1 MYKVSRYNYYINH
14 NNRVV
19 YFNSLKG
26 GLFSVSLEEHKKMTL
41 LFEDLIMFNI
51 QYNSVFDRMI
61 KMGFV
66 VPEGTNE
73 LDIIRLKNRNEVF
86 ANKKYKLFIL
96 PTLECNFNCWYCYE
110 KHEAGHMGFKM
121 VEATKA
127 HIFHMIVNEKISA
140 LDLSWYGGEPLLY
153 FEEVVYPISLYAKK
167 ICREYNIPYTNW
179 VTTNG
184 YLINKDMIS
193 KVNDIQLFSYQITID
208 GNREKHNKVRNVQGL
223 PSFDKIINNIILLC
237 ENLSSA
243 HITLRL
249 NYDNVTLRSHYLSD
263 IYEMIPPDC
272 RKKVDLTFQR
282 VWQTQDQVSST
293 SSITIN
299 DLRHVCRKMA
309 YRNVDISG
317 KFRVGKCVRCYADRY
332 YTAVLNFDGKIY
344 KCTSENFDGTNSIGQ
359 LSIDGK
365 IENEDSDLLAKMFA
379 RSNFENEKCLN
390 CKHLPICLG
399 PCMKRKLADY
409 DNSTTDCYLEPL
421 EVTSDQFI
429 IELFENR
436 IRHKKSV

>member
-1 MYKVSRYNYYINH
+1 MYKISRYNYYVNH
-14 NNRVV
+14 NGKVI

-26 GLFSVSLEEHKKMTL
+26 GMFSVFAEEHKKMTL
-41 LFEDLIMFNI
+41 LFEDLIMFQI
-51 QYNSVFDRMI
+51 QYNSVFKKMI
-61 KMGFV
+61 DMGFI
-66 VPEGTNE
+66 VPENINE
-73 LDIIRLKNRNEVF
+73 LDIIRLKNKSEVF
-86 ANKKYKLFIL
+86 VNKRYKLFIL

-110 KHEAGHMGFKM
+110 KHKMGYMDLKMIEAVKS
-121 VEATKA
+121 

-153 FEEVVYPISLYAKK
+153 FEEILYPISLYAKQL
-167 ICREYNIPYTNW
+167 CEEYNILFTNW
-179 VTTNG
+179 ITTNG
-184 YLINKDMIS
+184 YLLDKKIIEKIN
-193 KVNDIQLFSYQITID
+193 NIQLFSYQITID
-208 GNREKHNKVRNVQGL
+208 GNRDKHDKVRNVKGL

-237 ENLSSA
+237 ENLSYV

-249 NYDNVTLRSHYLSD
+249 NYDNSTLRSQYLSD
-263 IYEMIPPDC
+263 IFEMIPLSC
-272 RKKVDLTFQR
+272 RSKIDLTFQR

-293 SSITIN
+293 TSSTVN
-299 DLRHVCRKMA
+299 DLKQTCKKMS

-317 KFRVGKCVRCYADRY
+317 KFKMNKCVRCYADRY
-332 YTAVLNFDGKIY
+332 YTSVLNFDGKIY

-359 LSIDGK
+359 LNHDGK
-365 IENEDSDLLAKMFA
+365 IVNKDYDLLTKMFGRA
-379 RSNFENEKCLN
+379 NFENEKCLN

-409 DNSTTDCYLEPL
+409 DTFETECYLEPI

-436 IRHKKSV
+436 YQHKKI